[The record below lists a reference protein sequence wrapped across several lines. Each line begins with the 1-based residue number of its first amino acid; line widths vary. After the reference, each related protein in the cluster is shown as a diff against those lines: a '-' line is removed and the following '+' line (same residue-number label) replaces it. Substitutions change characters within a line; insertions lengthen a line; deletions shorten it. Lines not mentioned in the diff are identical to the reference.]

1 MRQGDSSLVTW
12 FLAWWPHAILRGQ
25 NPFFTTAM
33 NYPIGINMA
42 DNVGMAL
49 LSLLTAPLTL
59 TAGPIA
65 SLNLLDW
72 LAFPVSAAAMY
83 FVLRRYIRWPPAA
96 FFGGAL
102 YGFSPYVVG
111 QGLQHVFIAIIPL
124 PPLIFMCV
132 VELLV
137 LRSPNQRRWG
147 VALGLLVVAQFFI
160 SQEIAVTT
168 VGMGA
173 IGLGLLALVRPRSAL
188 PALRHAMAGL
198 VQAIVIVIACLAY
211 PFWADVAGP
220 EHYTGAAHLGGLS
233 ADLLGSV
240 LPTSQ
245 ELFAPASWLAI
256 GNKLLAGNVAEN
268 GSYLSLPILAL
279 AAFFVFRYRRD
290 RWIRYVA
297 ALMVTAWVL
306 TLGWRLVIDGTQ
318 TSVPLPWSLFQNAP
332 VLQNLLAARITL
344 FVWLF
349 ASLLIALGLDR
360 AYGEFKLG
368 RSNSLPAARGLSPRA
383 RSALLASIVT
393 LLTCA
398 SLVALIPR
406 WPYSGTGPAGVPSYF
421 SSGDAN
427 QIPLDSVV
435 LISPYPVQG
444 AQSSE
449 PLLWQAVAGFRF
461 KILGGYGEFALP
473 NGAATGYPAELSPLV
488 IEDFLGN
495 EMTGEPGFFG
505 YGMPQL
511 TPTSVSQFRLFLRRY
526 RVGTVLD
533 SKLGLYP
540 APVYQLFAM
549 TLGPPSASEGSIIA
563 WYGVQKRLRSNTK

>member
-1 MRQGDSSLVTW
+1 
-12 FLAWWPHAILRGQ
+12 
-25 NPFFTTAM
+25 M
-33 NYPIGINMA
+33 NYPIGINIA

-49 LSLLTAPLTL
+49 LALVTAPLTL

-72 LAFPVSAAAMY
+72 LAFPLSAAAMY

-96 FFGGAL
+96 FFAGAL

-111 QGLQHVFIAIIPL
+111 QGPQHLFLTIIPL

-132 VELLV
+132 FELVV
-137 LRSPNQRRWG
+137 LRSPKPRRWG
-147 VALGLLVVAQFFI
+147 IALGLLLVAQFFI
-160 SQEIAVTT
+160 SQEVAVTT

-173 IGLGLLALVRPRSAL
+173 IGLGLLAIIRPRSVL
-188 PALRHAMAGL
+188 PALRYAMAGL
-198 VQAIVIVIACLAY
+198 VPAIAIVVACLAY

-220 EHYTGAAHLGGLS
+220 GHYTGAAHVGGLS

-245 ELFAPASWLAI
+245 QLFAPTSWLAI
-256 GNKLLAGNVAEN
+256 GNKLVAGNVAEN
-268 GSYLSLPILAL
+268 GSYLSLPILAM

-297 ALMVTAWVL
+297 ALMVVAWVL
-306 TLGWRLVIDGTQ
+306 TLGWRLVVDGTQ
-318 TSVPLPWSLFQNAP
+318 TSVPLPWSLIQNAP
-332 VLQNLLAARITL
+332 VLRNLLAVRVTL
-344 FVWLF
+344 YVWLF

-368 RSNSLPAARGLSPRA
+368 RRNPLPAARGLSPRA
-383 RSALLASIVT
+383 RSALLASVVAV
-393 LLTCA
+393 LTCA
-398 SLVALIPR
+398 SVVALIPR
-406 WPYSGTGPAGVPSYF
+406 WPYSGTGPADVPTYF

-427 QIPLDSVV
+427 RIPLDSVV

-444 AQSSE
+444 DQSSE
-449 PLLWQAVAGFRF
+449 PLLWQAMAGFRF

-473 NGAATGYPAELSPLV
+473 NGAATGYPAALSPLA

-495 EMTGEPGFFG
+495 EMDGEPGFFG
-505 YGMPQL
+505 FGMPKL
-511 TPTSVSQFRLFLRRY
+511 TPQSVSQFRLFLRRY
-526 RVGTVLD
+526 HVGTVLD

-540 APVYQLFAM
+540 LPVYQLFTM
-549 TLGPPSASEGSIIA
+549 TLGPPSVSEGSIIA
-563 WYGVQKRLRSNTK
+563 WYGVQKRLGSNTK